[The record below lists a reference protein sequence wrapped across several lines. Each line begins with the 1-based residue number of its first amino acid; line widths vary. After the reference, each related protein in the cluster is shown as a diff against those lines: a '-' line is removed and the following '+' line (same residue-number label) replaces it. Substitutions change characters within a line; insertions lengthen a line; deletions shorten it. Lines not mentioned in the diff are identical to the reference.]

1 MSAGGYRVVPLYF
14 IICPN
19 LPTTGFNLIVFL
31 PHLHGSDTLS
41 QISPVLNLKS
51 GIPVIPN
58 DNQHIHVEE
67 IRNVD
72 NQAINDIGGRRNR
85 EDDQPEERQVKP
97 RLEPSTFEQHVDQ
110 FVEFND
116 DWISESDSEFKSDP
130 EYGEDGFSGW
140 LKIMDYYDPNGEEYD
155 SEYGY

>member
-1 MSAGGYRVVPLYF
+1 MSQANTQ
-14 IICPN
+14 IIVN
-19 LPTTGFNLIVFL
+19 Q
-31 PHLHGSDTLS
+31 S
-41 QISPVLNLKS
+41 
-51 GIPVIPN
+51 IPVISN
-58 DNQHIHVEE
+58 DIQYIHVDE

-72 NQAINDIGGRRNR
+72 TQAIDNMGGKRNR
-85 EDDQPEERQVKP
+85 EDDQPEERQVRP
-97 RLEPSTFEQHVDQ
+97 RLEDPVAEQHVDQ
-110 FVEFND
+110 FVDFND